1 MPDEPRITQ
10 NISVTKGDIH
20 SMKPR
25 PKMKDK
31 VVVRLHEWKDPKR
44 PPRGFITEVLGKS
57 HTPGEYLGILR
68 EYQLDPEFP
77 LLVEEETREISKTVE
92 KVKLEEGSTPEIS
105 LQSLSILT
113 MQRTLMM
120 RSVWN
125 I

>member
-44 PPRGFITEVLGKS
+44 PPWFITEVLGKS
-57 HTPGEYLGILR
+57 HTQGPSILEFLGSINLTR
-68 EYQLDPEFP
+68 IS
-77 LLVEEETREISKTVE
+77 LLVEEETREIAKTVE

-105 LQSLSILT
+105 LPSLSILT